1 MKKKYI
7 LKNPLK
13 WRKILSEKNILLK
26 EFAQSC
32 SVTSEQISRIF
43 SFKKPQKVGEYL
55 RKIIQNEF
63 SKILGREIKF
73 NEIWKEIKE

>member
-26 EFAQSC
+26 EFAQLC
-32 SVTSEQISRIF
+32 KYIKPLVVRSE
-43 SFKKPQKVGEYL
+43 KK
-55 RKIIQNEF
+55 
-63 SKILGREIKF
+63 
-73 NEIWKEIKE
+73 